1 MQSIHYPA
9 HYLQAIAHAIE
20 AHSFSAAI
28 PAETIE
34 ARVVQDADRIDALG
48 AVGLARCFMVSV
60 QMKTSLYSDEDPF
73 CHERLPDD
81 SEFTIDH
88 FYIKLFKIADTLMT
102 PSAKLEGQRRVDVMK
117 KFLDDLSKEII

>member
-9 HYLQAIAHAIE
+9 QYLQAITHAIE
-20 AHSFSAAI
+20 AHSFSADI

-34 ARVVQDADRIDALG
+34 ARVVQDADRMDALG

-60 QMKTSLYSDEDPF
+60 QMETPLYSDEDPF
-73 CHERLPDD
+73 CQDRSPED

-102 PSAKLEGQRRVDVMK
+102 PSAKQEGQRRVNVMK
-117 KFLDDLSKEII
+117 QFLQDLSKEII